1 MKRRHF
7 IGLGLGMAG
16 LLAGAGRAPAQD
28 MSMYKII
35 PRAAERGD
43 FDDAQQLLSRGD
55 NVDTVIEETG
65 RTGLSIAAGLGNV
78 PIMNLLLDHGA
89 TVDYRDLDGNTPLH
103 WAALNGQTAA
113 IKRLIAAKAQIDAI
127 NKRGITPLMLAVDHN
142 RREPVAALLAAGAN
156 PLKQDF
162 TGRDA
167 YSWAQGRALA
177 LSALPPR

>member
-1 MKRRHF
+1 MRRRNF
-7 IGLGLGMAG
+7 IAFGLGVAG
-16 LLAGAGRAPAQD
+16 LLAGERSWAQD

-43 FDDAQQLLSRGD
+43 FDGTQQLLLRGD

-65 RTGLSIAAGLGNV
+65 RTGLSVAAGLGNV
-78 PIMNLLLDHGA
+78 QIMNLLLDHGA

-113 IKRLIAAKAQIDAI
+113 IKRLVAAKAEVDAT

-167 YSWAQGRALA
+167 YGWAQGRALA
-177 LSALPPR
+177 MAVLPPR